1 MNNLE
6 HPFLQPPSSKI
17 HKDSENQPWSK
28 GNEIYRSGI
37 WGWDQRTWRERTT
50 SRRVPIR
57 VWTGDV
63 ETSSRS

>member
-37 WGWDQRTWRERTT
+37 
-50 SRRVPIR
+50 
-57 VWTGDV
+57 
-63 ETSSRS
+63 